1 MGRNA
6 ALTRKGLVSWL
17 VLALKEIQMF
27 DSGEMAEKD
36 QKCCGGEA
44 LSRRLECC
52 GKGPLSKSFDPRRE
66 HCCVARGFAEVYSPV
81 EQVCCGSQVILK
93 RLVSPGFRPNQDG
106 SGC

>member
-1 MGRNA
+1 MGENA
-6 ALTRKGLVSWL
+6 ALTRKDLVSSL
-17 VLALKEIQMF
+17 VFALREIKIF
-27 DSGEMAEKD
+27 NPGEMAEKD

-93 RLVSPGFRPNQDG
+93 RLVSPDFRSSRDG